1 MTMRRHDRDDGGC
14 DDKDNISDDE
24 RGALGRRRDIVN
36 IVVAI
41 CEYVDDE
48 WRWGAPAPLPP
59 LIGIFEFI

>member
-1 MTMRRHDRDDGGC
+1 MRRRDRDDGGY

-24 RGALGRRRDIVN
+24 RDRRRDIVN

-48 WRWGAPAPLPP
+48 WRWGAPLPP